1 MEIILAQ
8 KISELDKSEL
18 INLLM
23 KLQMNEPEA
32 FKALQ
37 EAVDDL

>member
-8 KISELDKSEL
+8 KISELEKSEL
-18 INLLM
+18 ISLLM
-23 KLQMNEPEA
+23 KLQMTEPEA

>member
-8 KISELDKSEL
+8 KISEMDKSEL

-23 KLQMNEPEA
+23 KLQLEEPEA

>member
-8 KISELDKSEL
+8 KISELEKSEL